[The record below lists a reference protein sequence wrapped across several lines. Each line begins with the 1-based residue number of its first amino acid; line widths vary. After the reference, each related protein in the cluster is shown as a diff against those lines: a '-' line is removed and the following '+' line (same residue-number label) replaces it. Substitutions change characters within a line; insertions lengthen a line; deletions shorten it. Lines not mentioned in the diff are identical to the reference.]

1 MPNWNYFQ
9 ATELQSLPTRQSEIS
24 HVSNNYLFSLT
35 LVCCASHAAMVYLQ
49 STPTILCT
57 SGTCTH
63 LLRES
68 FLLSFIGP
76 KFITDVISVPEA
88 GKNTVVQAMLRVA
101 ISENTKMNK
110 WWKILISFCPFH
122 KMLEIHQNFSLV
134 LKKTDLKVF
143 SPFQNQKHFSRF
155 VRLPRIF

>member
-1 MPNWNYFQ
+1 MSHFSFSHRVSSEYTYNPMHLRYMHRS
-9 ATELQSLPTRQSEIS
+9 AESILP
-24 HVSNNYLFSLT
+24 
-35 LVCCASHAAMVYLQ
+35 
-49 STPTILCT
+49 
-57 SGTCTH
+57 
-63 LLRES
+63 S
-68 FLLSFIGP
+68 FLGP
-76 KFITDVISVPEA
+76 KFITDGIRMPEA

-101 ISENTKMNK
+101 ISENTKNEQR
-110 WWKILISFCPFH
+110 WKILISFCPFH